1 MCLASIVMSEV
12 FAPEIV
18 SFATSRPTITRCRP
32 PRDRLLVGDPEHV
45 TRQYFSDSTGCFSVG
60 VWESTPGRWRVSYTR
75 NEFSHLTRGRLR
87 IEGTRGGVWEFS
99 AGDWFV
105 IPAGFSGT
113 CAALE
118 PVSRLYVLC
127 EPAPQ

>member
-18 SFATSRPTITRCRP
+18 PFEASRPTITRSRP
-32 PRDRLLVGDPEHV
+32 PRDHLLVGDPEHV
-45 TRQYFSDSTGCFSVG
+45 TRSYFSDSTGRFSVG

-75 NEFSHLTRGRLR
+75 NEFSHLTRGRMR
-87 IEGTRGGVWEFS
+87 IEDTRGVVWELS
-99 AGDWFV
+99 AGDSFV

-113 CAALE
+113 CEVLE